1 MADNEDDDDDDKDN
15 GDMETQGDGDHR
27 SAPCDPAE
35 GGQLGG
41 KVIFVV
47 DFVAH
52 LQIAND
58 HCLVWRLQHL
68 PLGDNTFFLHLVDQE
83 QNIIQ
88 NMILIR
94 KEGKKY
100 KLLLNSDSSELDV
113 ISFIFQGR

>member
-1 MADNEDDDDDDKDN
+1 
-15 GDMETQGDGDHR
+15 METQEDGDQR
-27 SAPCDPAE
+27 SSPSDPVE

-47 DFVAH
+47 DFVA
-52 LQIAND
+52 LQVAND
-58 HCLVWRLQHL
+58 HCFVWRLQHP
-68 PLGDNTFFLHLVDQE
+68 PLGDNTFLHLVDQE

>member
-1 MADNEDDDDDDKDN
+1 MHDDKDN
-15 GDMETQGDGDHR
+15 GDMETQEDGDQR
-27 SAPCDPAE
+27 SSPSDPVE

-47 DFVAH
+47 DFVA
-52 LQIAND
+52 LQVAND
-58 HCLVWRLQHL
+58 HCFVWRLQHL

-113 ISFIFQGR
+113 RSFIFQGR

>member
-1 MADNEDDDDDDKDN
+1 MHDDKDN
-15 GDMETQGDGDHR
+15 GDMETQEDGDHR

-47 DFVAH
+47 DFVA
-52 LQIAND
+52 LQVAND
-58 HCLVWRLQHL
+58 HCFVWRLQHL

-113 ISFIFQGR
+113 ISVIF